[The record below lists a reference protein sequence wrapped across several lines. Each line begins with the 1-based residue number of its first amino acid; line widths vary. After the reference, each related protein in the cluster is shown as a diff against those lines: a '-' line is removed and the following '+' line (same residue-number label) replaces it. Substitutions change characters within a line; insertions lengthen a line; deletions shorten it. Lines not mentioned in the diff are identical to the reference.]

1 MRELPSSSTRQSRS
15 LNKLGAECLGWDDKL
30 GTAETGKLAD
40 IVITTTDPLVDIRS
54 LENAENIKLII
65 YDGRVFKNTLKT

>member
-1 MRELPSSSTRQSRS
+1 MPRLGRQTGHS
-15 LNKLGAECLGWDDKL
+15 W
-30 GTAETGKLAD
+30 TGKLAD

-54 LENAENIKLII
+54 LENAENIKLVI